1 MQDGKPAIF
10 AGFLRFSPFFSL
22 FQKSHFRKNK
32 KMQNAIFDLPPG
44 TGPVDDHFRAVF
56 REFFS
61 RKTALFSFLSKK
73 SLLNYCV

>member
-10 AGFLRFSPFFSL
+10 AGFLRFSRFSSL

-56 REFFS
+56 RGKSS
-61 RKTALFSFLSKK
+61 RKTALFINYFL
-73 SLLNYCV
+73 LQF